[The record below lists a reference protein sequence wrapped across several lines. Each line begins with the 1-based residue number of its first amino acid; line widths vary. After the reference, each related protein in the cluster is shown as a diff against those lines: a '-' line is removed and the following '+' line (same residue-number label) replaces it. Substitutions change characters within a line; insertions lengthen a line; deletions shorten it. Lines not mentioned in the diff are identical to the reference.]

1 MAVPPPPT
9 YQRLPGKKKG
19 FITGQHTL
27 WRSRDHLL
35 QIYARWGTE
44 DYKRYYFNDIQAIIT
59 RKTEVGKIQNFVMG
73 ALVGLFGFFV
83 LTSSGGWM
91 VFNSI
96 VALVLCLILIINIL
110 KGPTCETHLLTA
122 VQTEKLHSL
131 NRLPTAQVVM
141 NQLKPII
148 ERFQGTLQRENLVQR
163 SAQFSNRK
171 RQASATRLVQR
182 TPTVRKHESG
192 RVHLVLFALL
202 SLNGLIVAASF
213 ALTHVGLTFLGTALM
228 LMMGICVIVA
238 LVKQHGS
245 NLQYAMR
252 TMTWAALGY
261 VCFLFISGYIISVA
275 LAFKNPDMVHN
286 QWEMIKLFSSTTP
299 WDSALM
305 MTINIIALSGALAI
319 GIPGLFLFKIS
330 KKAILSSAGAPAN
343 RHADTTPK
351 RIS

>member
-19 FITGQHTL
+19 FIMGQHTL

-59 RKTEVGKIQNFVMG
+59 RKTEVGKIQNFVIG
-73 ALVGLFGFFV
+73 ALIGLFGLFAV
-83 LTSSGGWM
+83 TATGGWV
-91 VFNSI
+91 VFNGII
-96 VALVLCLILIINIL
+96 VLVLSVILIINMF

-131 NRLPTAQVVM
+131 NRLSTAQAVM
-141 NQLKPII
+141 NQLKPFI
-148 ERFQGTLQRENLVQR
+148 ERFQGSLQRENLVQQ
-163 SAQFSNRK
+163 SAQLSNLK
-171 RQASATRLVQR
+171 KQAAPTRLAQR
-182 TPTVRKHESG
+182 TPKVRKHESG
-192 RVHLVLFALL
+192 KVHLMLFALL
-202 SLNGLIVAASF
+202 CFNGLLVAASF
-213 ALTHVGLTFLGTALM
+213 ALTHVGLTFLGTAVT

-238 LVKQHGS
+238 LVKQHQS
-245 NLQYAMR
+245 NLQYALR

-261 VCFLFISGYIISVA
+261 VCFLFISGYVISIG
-275 LAFKNPDMVHN
+275 LAFKNPEIVQN
-286 QWEMIKLFSSTTP
+286 QWEMIKLFASTTP

-305 MTINIIALSGALAI
+305 MTLNIIALSGAVAI
-319 GIPGLFLFKIS
+319 GIPGLLLLKMS
-330 KKAILSSAGAPAN
+330 KRAIHSSAVQLAVPDN
-343 RHADTTPK
+343 DTAPK

>member
-19 FITGQHTL
+19 FIMGQHTL

-73 ALVGLFGFFV
+73 ALIGHFGLFV
-83 LTSSGGWM
+83 VTSTGGWV

-96 VALVLCLILIINIL
+96 IAVVLSLILIIHIF

-131 NRLPTAQVVM
+131 NRLSTAQAVM
-141 NQLKPII
+141 NQLKPVI
-148 ERFQGTLQRENLVQR
+148 EQYQGSLPRENLVQQ
-163 SAQFSNRK
+163 SPQLINPK
-171 RQASATRLVQR
+171 KQASPTRLVQR
-182 TPTVRKHESG
+182 TPKVRKHESG
-192 RVHLVLFALL
+192 RVHLILFALL
-202 SLNGLIVAASF
+202 SFNGLLVAAGF
-213 ALTHVGLTFLGTALM
+213 ALTHVGLTFLDTVVM

-245 NLQYAMR
+245 NLKYALR

-261 VCFLFISGYIISVA
+261 VCFLFISSYVISVG
-275 LAFKNPDMVHN
+275 LAFKNPDIVQN
-286 QWEMIKLFSSTTP
+286 QWEMVKLFSSTTP
-299 WDSALM
+299 WDSAFM
-305 MTINIIALSGALAI
+305 MTLNIIALGGAVTI
-319 GIPGLFLFKIS
+319 GIPGLFLLKIS
-330 KKAILSSAGAPAN
+330 KKAIHSTTVAPATQG
-343 RHADTTPK
+343 ADTAPK